1 MSLESMQDLMLEEL
15 RDLYNA
21 EQQLTKAL
29 PKLAEKA
36 SYPLLRQAFQ
46 SHLRETENQLAR
58 LEQIFERL
66 DEKPSGKKCKGMEGL
81 IDEGNDLLSEKG
93 LEAVRDAGLIAA
105 AQRVEHYEIAA
116 YGCAVTFAQLLGQQE
131 IATLLQQTLSEEKAA
146 DEKLSQIA
154 EQEVN
159 SQAMSAATA
168 GGRH

>member
-1 MSLESMQDLMLEEL
+1 
-15 RDLYNA
+15 
-21 EQQLTKAL
+21 
-29 PKLAEKA
+29 
-36 SYPLLRQAFQ
+36 
-46 SHLRETENQLAR
+46 
-58 LEQIFERL
+58 
-66 DEKPSGKKCKGMEGL
+66 MEGL

-116 YGCAVTFAQLLGQQE
+116 YYGCAVTFAQLLGQQE